1 MFNRFDH
8 PRTHFQAP
16 YVLTVRAIDNGEESQ
31 LFTDT
36 EVYITVGDVSSNDGV
51 PDFERP
57 KVDEVAYVAE
67 VRVGLD
73 FEVYIVDLV
82 NFVVF
87 TFVHLKL
94 TQSSCE

>member
-1 MFNRFDH
+1 MGEISRNLDLSSFIALCTR
-8 PRTHFQAP
+8 PSFQAP
-16 YVLTVRAIDNGEESQ
+16 YVLTVRAIDNGEDSQ

-67 VRVGLD
+67 VSLI
-73 FEVYIVDLV
+73 E
-82 NFVVF
+82 
-87 TFVHLKL
+87 
-94 TQSSCE
+94 

>member
-1 MFNRFDH
+1 MIPWVPLFPH
-8 PRTHFQAP
+8 PSLYLPTPFFQAP

-67 VRVGLD
+67 VGYLSC
-73 FEVYIVDLV
+73 
-82 NFVVF
+82 
-87 TFVHLKL
+87 VHV
-94 TQSSCE
+94 S

>member
-1 MFNRFDH
+1 MGEFHATLSAHLLPPLCTRSS
-8 PRTHFQAP
+8 FQAP
-16 YVLTVRAIDNGEESQ
+16 YVLTVRALDNGEDSQ

-67 VRVGLD
+67 VSLIEAKFIRV
-73 FEVYIVDLV
+73 
-82 NFVVF
+82 
-87 TFVHLKL
+87 
-94 TQSSCE
+94 S

>member
-1 MFNRFDH
+1 MFLFS
-8 PRTHFQAP
+8 FQAP

-57 KVDEVAYVAE
+57 KVDEIAYVAE
-67 VRVGLD
+67 VSLLLGGARDWFG
-73 FEVYIVDLV
+73 DLIY
-82 NFVVF
+82 
-87 TFVHLKL
+87 VHRAN
-94 TQSSCE
+94 